1 MTTGTRRYDQNGHAY
16 DPRAHEGPE
25 DRRSRQTT
33 FERGVALALAS
44 TMLESLRRLRT
55 LTEGLR
61 WVAQGD
67 ELDEVDRVLA
77 HLRDDILRAER
88 IEERA
93 EDA

>member
-1 MTTGTRRYDQNGHAY
+1 MTTDVAY
-16 DPRAHEGPE
+16 DPERPQTE
-25 DRRSRQTT
+25 RRSRQTT

-44 TMLESLRRLRT
+44 SMLEALRRLRT

-61 WVAQGD
+61 WIAQGE

-77 HLRDDILRAER
+77 HLREDILRAER

-93 EDA
+93 EGE